1 MAGVSVS
8 SHPCSVI
15 PWVPS
20 ALARYEELSVT
31 NICSDYS
38 AQRCPVGREPSPWQ
52 LLLQCTGEWP

>member
-38 AQRCPVGREPSPWQ
+38 AQKMPSREGAKSLAVTPAVHR
-52 LLLQCTGEWP
+52 